1 MPRNTRFPDFFVIG
15 VEKSG
20 TTSLFEILKQHPQ
33 VRMPFAKEVSFFTND
48 SIYAQ
53 GVDWYTRTYFSDV
66 APGVLCGENTPRYLY
81 WGKRVAPR
89 IHSAVPGQ
97 TPKFVAIFRDPVAR
111 AYSAYWQ
118 DVQHGYETLSFE
130 EAIEKE
136 EERLRNYPEDFTH
149 RGAMTWAYQAGGRYA
164 EQLPAYFDLF
174 PRESFLFLLMD
185 DLRTDFA
192 GTARRLFHFLGV
204 DPAVPVKP
212 EASNPSA
219 MPRSRS
225 LHNWLRGPNIVKRV
239 FKHIL
244 PLRLR
249 NRLLRAATSANLQ
262 AFDYPPIDPE
272 TARLLR
278 ERFAP
283 SVRELEV
290 ILKRDLSKWRA

>member
-1 MPRNTRFPDFFVIG
+1 MSANGRFPDFFVIG

-20 TTSLFEILKQHPQ
+20 TSSLFEMLKQHPQ
-33 VRMPFAKEVSFFTND
+33 IHMPFAKEVSFFTND
-48 SIYAQ
+48 SIYGQ

-66 APGVLCGENTPRYLY
+66 PPDILCGENTPRYLY

-89 IHSAVPGQ
+89 IHSASPGR
-97 TPKFVAIFRDPVAR
+97 TPRFVAIFRDPVAR

-136 EERLRNYPEDFTH
+136 EERLKNYPEDFTH
-149 RGAMTWAYQAGGRYA
+149 RGAMTWAYQSGGLYA
-164 EQLPAYFDLF
+164 EQLPPYLEIF
-174 PRESFLFLLMD
+174 PRESFLFLLME
-185 DLRTDFA
+185 DLRADFA

-204 DPAVPVKP
+204 DARFEVKP
-212 EASNPSA
+212 EATNQAA

-225 LHNWLRGPNIVKRV
+225 LHNWLRGPNVVKRV
-239 FKHIL
+239 FKQFL
-244 PLRLR
+244 PLPIR
-249 NRLLRAATSANLQ
+249 NRLLRAATNANLQ
-262 AFDYPPIDPE
+262 SFEYPPMKPE
-272 TARLLR
+272 TARFLR

-290 ILKRDLSKWRA
+290 ILKRDLSKWRT

>member
-1 MPRNTRFPDFFVIG
+1 MAGNARFPDFFVIG

-20 TTSLFEILKQHPQ
+20 TTSLYEILKQHPH
-33 VRMPFAKEVSFFTND
+33 VHMPFAKEVSFFTND

-66 APGVLCGENTPRYLY
+66 APEILCGENTPRYLY
-81 WGKRVAPR
+81 WGKRVALR
-89 IHSAVPGQ
+89 IHSASPGR
-97 TPKFVAIFRDPVAR
+97 TPRFVAIFRDPVAR

-136 EERLRNYPEDFTH
+136 DERLKNYPEDFTH
-149 RGAMTWAYQAGGRYA
+149 RGAMTWAYQSGGRYA

-185 DLRTDFA
+185 DLRADFA

-204 DPAVPVKP
+204 DPAHPVQP
-212 EASNPSA
+212 EASNQAA

-225 LHNWLRGPNIVKRV
+225 LHNWLRGPNVVKRIL
-239 FKHIL
+239 KNIL
-244 PLRLR
+244 PLPMR
-249 NRLLRAATSANLQ
+249 NRLLRAATNANLKS
-262 AFDYPPIDPE
+262 FEYPPMKPE
-272 TARLLR
+272 TARMLR

-290 ILKRDLSKWRA
+290 IIKRDLSKWRT